1 MNKKNNIFLI
11 FLFLLV
17 SVVAISAPTVLA
29 QPYGQGVYNA
39 NVPYGNETSLSIAT
53 DGNVTIPITPT
64 SAGVS
69 ANGSS
74 IITVTSTDVQGYELY
89 IRALSDTALA
99 NFTSTLP
106 ASGNAVPAS
115 LAINTWGYNTNA
127 SSNFVGISLTDTL
140 IRSTAGP
147 VSSGQNTTV
156 TYGIFLDLARAA
168 GNYTTTVIYTAV
180 PLTD

>member
-11 FLFLLV
+11 FLFILV
-17 SVVAISAPTVLA
+17 SVVAIGAPTVLA

-39 NVPYGNETSLSIAT
+39 NIPYGNETSLSIAT

-115 LAINTWGYNTNA
+115 LALNTWGY
-127 SSNFVGISLTDTL
+127 
-140 IRSTAGP
+140 
-147 VSSGQNTTV
+147 
-156 TYGIFLDLARAA
+156 
-168 GNYTTTVIYTAV
+168 
-180 PLTD
+180 

>member
-1 MNKKNNIFLI
+1 MIKKNTIFLI
-11 FLFLLV
+11 FLFFLV
-17 SVVAISAPTVLA
+17 SIVAMSTSTVLA

-39 NVPYGNETSLSIAT
+39 NIPYGNETSLSIAT

-64 SAGVS
+64 SAGAA

-89 IRALSDTALA
+89 IRALSNTALT
-99 NFTSTLP
+99 NFSSTLP

-115 LAINTWGYNTNA
+115 LGVNTWGYNTDA
-127 SSNFVGISLTDTL
+127 SSNFVGIALTDTL

-156 TYGIFLDLARAA
+156 SYGILLDLAKAA